1 MLKQILAIFIITCL
15 LVGCKTDA
23 PKQGN
28 TEEKPVLQE
37 DENPTITYWTKIIKE
52 NPKDHKAYFGRA
64 QAYLEKYDP
73 ENAVLDFNQ
82 AIALDSKNSLY
93 RKVLA
98 NYFFESQQY
107 AKSLNTLKDAIA
119 QIPEDVT
126 LRLLQAKYL
135 IYTEKYE
142 EAFLELNIAIQLDPN
157 EAETDYLRAL
167 AYRLQGD
174 YDSAA
179 KGYKVAVQK
188 NPDHFNAFMELAN
201 LYRSRKDPQAIEY
214 FKSAMAINPQSTEPI
229 YDLGMFY
236 QEQDDFPMA
245 LETYR
250 KAIQI
255 EPMNHLPHYNMGYLY
270 FQMDSINK
278 AYKSFDRTV
287 KLKTTYAKGYYM
299 RGLCMETQGDLKAA
313 KDDYLQALTFDENLA
328 LAKQGVARLKEKS

>member
-1 MLKQILAIFIITCL
+1 MLKLIIPILFFGCL
-15 LVGCKTDA
+15 LFGCKTEPQK
-23 PKQGN
+23 PKGN
-28 TEEKPVLQE
+28 EEKPVVQQ
-37 DENPTITYWTKIIKE
+37 DENPTITYWTKIITE
-52 NPKDHKAYFGRA
+52 NPQDHKAYFGRA

-73 ENAVLDFNQ
+73 ENAVLDFNE
-82 AIALDSKNSLY
+82 AISLNSQNSLY

-98 NYFFESQQY
+98 NYYFDSQQY
-107 AKSLNTLKDAIA
+107 AKALKTLKDAIG

-126 LRLLQAKYL
+126 LRLMQAKYL

-142 EAFLELNIAIQLDPN
+142 EAFLELNIALQLDPN
-157 EAETDYLRAL
+157 EGETDYLRAL

-174 YDSAA
+174 FDSAI

-188 NPDHFNAFMELAN
+188 NPDHFNAYMELAN
-201 LYRSRKDPQAIEY
+201 LHRGKKDPQAIDY
-214 FKSAMAINPQSTEPI
+214 FKSAMDINPQSTEPI

-236 QEQDDFPMA
+236 QEQKNFPLA

-250 KAIQI
+250 KAIKI
-255 EPMNHLPHYNMGYLY
+255 EPVNHLPHYNIGYLY
-270 FQMDSINK
+270 FQMDSIDK

-299 RGLCMETQGDLKAA
+299 RGLCMETKGKLKDA

-328 LAKQGVARLKEKS
+328 LAKQGIARLKEKS